1 MHERPTE
8 SSVAPTWAATF
19 AEHDVAGQSF
29 MSRERN
35 YLFAEE
41 LLYEFLG
48 KRQEKMLAEIDGLNS
63 DYVLKVSLEDV
74 ADHLADKYHVEPVVL
89 SDSVEIAEHGET
101 QVDVS
106 KDPMRFIRDPSKPF
120 YVKATFATFVI
131 PFEGEA
137 QVFRCRPSTYSAC
150 APSADV
156 RGQEIRV
163 RLTRTDHN
171 HQAMRADFDGV
182 RESIRK
188 HVEWG
193 VEEIR
198 GFNAK
203 LRQQAKDRLELR
215 KTKFLADHGMVSSL
229 GFPIRPRA
237 GTATTYTAPVTRKK
251 LPISKPAV
259 ASGSFKPE
267 PELGMEHYEYI
278 LRVISNMVLVME
290 RSPTSF
296 SRLDEEGLRT
306 HILVQLNGHYEGQAT
321 GETFNAEGKTDILIR
336 TEGRNIFIAECKF
349 WKGAEGFK
357 KTIDQLLGYTAWR
370 DTKTAIIVF
379 NRNKDTSAVLKQIPD
394 LVRAHTNFKR
404 EITVFKH
411 ESGFRFVLHHR
422 DDKNRELTLTVLVF
436 DVPS

>member
-1 MHERPTE
+1 M
-8 SSVAPTWAATF
+8 
-19 AEHDVAGQSF
+19 
-29 MSRERN
+29 
-35 YLFAEE
+35 
-41 LLYEFLG
+41 
-48 KRQEKMLAEIDGLNS
+48 EIG
-63 DYVLKVSLEDV
+63 
-74 ADHLADKYHVEPVVL
+74 
-89 SDSVEIAEHGET
+89 EHGET
-101 QVDVS
+101 QIDAS
-106 KDPMRFIRDPSKPF
+106 RDPMCYIRDPTRPF
-120 YVKATFATFVI
+120 YIKATFATFVI

-137 QVFRCRPSTYSAC
+137 QVFRCRPSTYSTC
-150 APSADV
+150 PPTADV
-156 RGQEIRV
+156 RGHEIRV
-163 RLTRTDHN
+163 RLTRTDHD
-171 HQAMRADFDGV
+171 HKAMRADFDGI

-198 GFNAK
+198 GFNAN
-203 LRQQAKDRLELR
+203 LRQQAKDGLELR
-215 KTKFLADHGMVSSL
+215 KKKFLNDHGMVSSL

-237 GTATTYTAPVTRKK
+237 GATTTYSAPVTRRK

-259 ASGSFKPE
+259 ASGPFRPE
-267 PELGMEHYEYI
+267 PELGMEHYEHI
-278 LRVISNMVLVME
+278 LGVISNMVLVME
-290 RSPTSF
+290 RNPASF

-336 TEGRNIFIAECKF
+336 AEGRNIFIAECKF

-370 DTKTAIIVF
+370 DTKAAIIVF

-394 LVRAHTNFKR
+394 LVKVHANFKR
-404 EITVFKH
+404 EGTGFEH